1 MKNNKA
7 IVIQWDMDKMF
18 WKWCGAIALNTIPL
32 ILYIIHNCNYAFL
45 VLYITTSLSILA
57 CLYETFYLS
66 KCGIFFTGKTILI
79 KRPFHKDIEYPLIE
93 VKWSANQFTFRGYTI
108 YIYRSN
114 KKIIRISDS
123 WKNYDF
129 LMTFSPLYPNRMA
142 VKDLIKKRNERIKN
156 EKQFKKQ

>member
-1 MKNNKA
+1 MKINGA
-7 IVIQWDMDKMF
+7 IVIKWDMDKMF
-18 WKWCGAIALNTIPL
+18 WRWCGAIALNTVPA
-32 ILYIIHNCNYAFL
+32 ILCIIHSYFL
-45 VLYITTSLSILA
+45 VLYIVTFLSILS

-66 KCGIFFTGKTILI
+66 KCGVFFTSKTILI

-108 YIYRSN
+108 YIYRGN

-129 LMTFSPLYPNRMA
+129 LMTFPPLYPNRMA
-142 VKDLIKKRNERIKN
+142 VKDLIKKRNERIKS